1 MKSEQNSELV
11 VLNTV
16 HTLSKVNDVM
26 KLMWKNCR
34 IKYSLTAAR
43 LNTTSLMKKTT
54 EFKKNNKHAI
64 SGISKV
70 QTLGK
75 EGMMFRQSF
84 PMQLKA

>member
-16 HTLSKVNDVM
+16 HTLSKVKYVT

-43 LNTTSLMKKTT
+43 LNTTSLMKKKTT
-54 EFKKNNKHAI
+54 EFKKK
-64 SGISKV
+64 
-70 QTLGK
+70 Q
-75 EGMMFRQSF
+75 
-84 PMQLKA
+84 